1 MKGTRKRVRAAD
13 IYLENLRYAVDNGEL
28 DKFKESNRISQ
39 QCLEDIADAIR
50 SNYDGWRLNG
60 DIAGDII
67 NQYGI
72 DMVKYVLA
80 TVIKEEEWDGR
91 YSADNRQWLENV
103 PVSKSEDVRRR
114 LTTSVHPGLLDMFM
128 TKVRKIERGNGTKAN
143 RKPMRANKGA
153 GKESP
158 YPKGSV
164 MDDAWL
170 TWQQELQGK
179 TPPEITEGQIFDM
192 AGDVVARHYP
202 DLHPDSDAFA
212 EKSLDIGTELLLDAG
227 VDLWAGMSRKNTK
240 VSKVRAIYEALDGMS
255 GESDYVSTGDIVDDG
270 GYSYEIVS
278 VLDVKEDSGYEVA
291 LAEAVNAD
299 RGMTEF
305 LVLLNGDVDWKD
317 DSMEAAREFYEN
329 TDYSELDNI
338 DEEDA
343 EMEDSFDMYEAD
355 DDIVA
360 AYRESGNKR
369 SDDKNEA
376 RKRARERCAK
386 RKKEMQAKK
395 VAEMRKRVHAS
406 IEKSMKAAK
415 HKDREKP
422 VSIMAMAKK
431 DGKSVKW
438 NVEIKASITEKGKRY
453 SVQGVR
459 QLAEAMGVKPNELDV
474 AAMYEACK
482 QNGYNALAIENG
494 KAKFGKVQAEK
505 VGAAQKGFVRKYM
518 GCAIHD
524 MGDAFVVTNEHGK
537 TIGEERTI
545 SGCEGLIEDYVK
557 SKQTLNREEAV
568 AGANGASKMQ
578 RKHRERRMN
587 ADYDG
592 ARTLQ
597 QWLEATGLDGADV
610 YDSDFDLDGTY
621 VDTIVTPADNYDKFV
636 QYVCNNVEV
645 VEKHA
650 EDSYA
655 TVDFSKFIRSHM
667 QVFLQ
672 WLDID
677 EGYYR
682 DGLED
687 DDLYEYIIDQ
697 IITALSGGGSESQ
710 YREFMRLV
718 DAGEDA

>member
-1 MKGTRKRVRAAD
+1 MKGTRKRVRAAN

-28 DKFKESNRISQ
+28 DKFRESNRESI
-39 QCLEDIADAIR
+39 QCLKDISDAIK

-103 PVSKSEDVRRR
+103 PVSKSEDVRSR

-128 TKVRKIERGNGTKAN
+128 TQVRKSEHDNETKAS
-143 RKPMRANKGA
+143 RKSMRANTSERKG
-153 GKESP
+153 SP
-158 YPKGSV
+158 YPQGSV

-170 TWQQELQGK
+170 TWQRELKGK
-179 TPPEITEGQIFDM
+179 KPPEITEGQIFDM
-192 AGDVVARHYP
+192 ANDVVARHYP
-202 DLHPDSDAFA
+202 DLHPDSDAFV
-212 EKSLDIGTELLLDAG
+212 EKSLDIGTLLLLDAG
-227 VDLWAGMSRKNTK
+227 VDLWAGMNRKNTK
-240 VSKVRAIYEALDGMS
+240 VSKVRAMYEALDGMG

-270 GYSYEIVS
+270 GYAYEIVS

-299 RGMTEF
+299 RGITEF

-338 DEEDA
+338 DGEDM

-360 AYRESGNKR
+360 AYCESGNKG
-369 SDDKNEA
+369 DDKNEA

-415 HKDREKP
+415 NKDREKP
-422 VSIMAMAKK
+422 VSITAMAKK

-438 NVEIKASITEKGKRY
+438 NVEIKASLTEKGKRY

-505 VGAAQKGFVRKYM
+505 VGAEQKGFVRKHM
-518 GCAIHD
+518 GCTIHD

-537 TIGEERTI
+537 NIGEERTI

-578 RKHRERRMN
+578 RRKSRMN
-587 ADYDG
+587 ADYEG
-592 ARTLQ
+592 AHTLQ
-597 QWLEATGLDGADV
+597 EWFEKTGLDGADV
-610 YDSDFDLDGTY
+610 YDRDFDLDGTY
-621 VDTIVTPADNYDKFV
+621 VDTIVTPADNYDRFV
-636 QYVCNNVEV
+636 LYVCNNVEIEEGDV
-645 VEKHA
+645 

-655 TVDFSKFIRSHM
+655 TVDFYGFVRNHM

-677 EGYYR
+677 ETYYR

-718 DAGEDA
+718 EAGEDA

>member
-1 MKGTRKRVRAAD
+1 MKGTKKRVRAAN

-50 SNYDGWRLNG
+50 NNYDGWRLNG

-91 YSADNRQWLENV
+91 YSADNRQWLEDV

-128 TKVRKIERGNGTKAN
+128 TKVRKHERGNGTTAS
-143 RKPMRANKGA
+143 RKVMRANKGV

-158 YPKGSV
+158 YPQGSV

-170 TWQQELQGK
+170 MWQRELQGK

-192 AGDVVARHYP
+192 VGDVVARHYP

-212 EKSLDIGTELLLDAG
+212 EKSLDIGTQLLLDAG

-360 AYRESGNKR
+360 AYCESGNKKR
-369 SDDKNEA
+369 DDKNEA

-415 HKDREKP
+415 NKDREKP

-431 DGKSVKW
+431 DGKNVKW
-438 NVEIKASITEKGKRY
+438 NVEIKASVTEKGKRY

-459 QLAEAMGVKPNELDV
+459 QLTEAMGVKPNELDV

-505 VGAAQKGFVRKYM
+505 DSAAQKGFVRKHM

-524 MGDAFVVTNEHGK
+524 MGDTFVVTNEHGK
-537 TIGEERTI
+537 NIGEERTI

-557 SKQTLNREEAV
+557 SKQTLNRKE

-578 RKHRERRMN
+578 RRKSRRN
-587 ADYDG
+587 ADYEG
-592 ARTLQ
+592 ALTLQ
-597 QWLEATGLDGADV
+597 EWLEKTGLDGADV

-621 VDTIVTPADNYDKFV
+621 VDTIVTPTDNYDKFV

-710 YREFMRLV
+710 YREFMRLA